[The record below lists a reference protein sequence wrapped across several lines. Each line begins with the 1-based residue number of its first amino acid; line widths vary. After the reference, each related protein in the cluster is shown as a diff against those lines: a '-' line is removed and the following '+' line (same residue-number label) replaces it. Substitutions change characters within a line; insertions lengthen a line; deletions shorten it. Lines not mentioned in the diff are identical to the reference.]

1 MVKTAYIPEQGDIV
15 WVDFNPTRGHE
26 QKGKRPAFVVS
37 RRAYNEKSGLALL
50 CPITSQEKGY
60 PFEVRINNDK
70 ITGVVLSDQL
80 RSVDWKERMVAFIA
94 KSKTATVSDVL
105 AKILTLVQ

>member
-1 MVKTAYIPEQGDIV
+1 MVKTVYIPEQGDIV

-37 RRAYNEKSGLALL
+37 RRMYNEKSGLTLL

-60 PFEVRINNDK
+60 PFEVRVNNDK

-80 RSVDWKERMVAFIA
+80 RSVDWKERKAAFIV
-94 KSKTATVSDVL
+94 KSGMVVVSEVL
-105 AKILTLVQ
+105 AKIMALVR